1 MKSNVINNQHKY
13 HTVLLLSD
21 SHGRGCAERIKIQL
35 PSNFEVWGLVK
46 PGASSS
52 ILSKTVST
60 EINKF
65 TRKDFIVLWYGSRGL
80 AVV

>member
-1 MKSNVINNQHKY
+1 MKSNVINNHK
-13 HTVLLLSD
+13 VLLLGD
-21 SHGRGCAERIKIQL
+21 SRGRGCAERLKKNQL
-35 PSNFEVWGLVK
+35 PSNFEVWGLMK

-65 TRKDFIVLWYGSRGL
+65 MRKDFIVLWYESRGH
-80 AVV
+80 VVA